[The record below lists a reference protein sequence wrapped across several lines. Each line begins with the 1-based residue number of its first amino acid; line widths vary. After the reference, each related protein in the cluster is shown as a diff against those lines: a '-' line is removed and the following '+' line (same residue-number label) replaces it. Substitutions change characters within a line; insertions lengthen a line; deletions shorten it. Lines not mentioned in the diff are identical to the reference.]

1 MNSKPS
7 ITVKQIRQQFLDFF
21 ASKGHQVVASSSLVP
36 HGDPTL
42 LFTNAG
48 MNQFKD
54 VFLGFDKRPYT
65 RATSSQKC
73 VRAGGKHNDLENVGY
88 TARHHTFFEMLGNFS
103 FGDYFKRDA
112 IKFAWE
118 LLTEVYKLP
127 KEKLLV
133 TVYAEDDE
141 AYDIWTKE
149 VGVPAEKVIRIGD
162 NKGARYASDNFWM
175 MGDTGPCGPC
185 TEIFYDHGDKH
196 WGGPPG
202 SPEEDGDRFI
212 EIWNNVFMQFNRDEA
227 GVMHPLPK
235 PSVDTGMGLERISA
249 VLQGVHANYEID
261 LFVALIDAAAR
272 ETKTTDLNS
281 PSLKVLA
288 DHIRACSF
296 LIADGV
302 IPGNEGRG
310 YVLRRIIRR
319 AIRHGY
325 KLGARNAFFYK
336 MLPDLVQEMGGAYP
350 ELVSEQRR
358 VADILKQEED
368 RFFETIENGMNI
380 INTEIR
386 MILRPQ
392 MSSAEYD
399 ALYSEEPFVN
409 TNKNAILDG
418 SIAFKL
424 HDTYGFPLDLT
435 QDICRERG
443 VTVDT
448 AAFDAAMAR
457 QKEQARAAGKF
468 KMEAN
473 LEYDGVATN
482 FQGYDKLDTNAKVL
496 ALYKDGVAINTLNEG
511 DMGVVVLDETPFYAE
526 SGGQIGDSGEL
537 RASNGIFTV
546 EDTQKIQ
553 AAVFGHHGVL
563 TTGTLS
569 VGDTLSARVNTQART
584 ATMRNHSATHLMH
597 KALREVLGEHVQQKG
612 SLVDTEKTRFDF
624 VHTAPMTDEE
634 IAKVEAI
641 VNAEIL
647 ANAPCQARVMD
658 IESAQKTGAMM
669 LFGEKYGDEVRV
681 LDIGSSRE
689 LCGGTHVS
697 RTGDIGLFK
706 ITAES
711 GVAAG
716 VRRVEATTG
725 EGALKLI
732 NSQQALISQLAADF
746 KAPVSEIANKVA
758 QLNEHAK
765 SLEKELARLR
775 SKLAASQ
782 GDDLATQA
790 IDINGVK
797 VLASVLEGADA
808 NALRETM
815 DKLKDKL
822 KSAAIVL
829 ASVNDGKVS
838 LAAGITPDLIAKLK
852 AGDLVNHVAGQVGG
866 KGGGKPDMA
875 MAGGTDASQLPQALA
890 SVEAWVK
897 AKIS

>member
-1 MNSKPS
+1 MMIKLSSNPS
-7 ITVKQIRQQFLDFF
+7 SNEIRQAFLDFF
-21 ASKGHQVVASSSLVP
+21 ASKGHAVVASSSLVP

-65 RATSSQKC
+65 RAASSQKC

-103 FGDYFKRDA
+103 FGDYFKEDA
-112 IKFAWE
+112 ISYAWE
-118 LLTEVYKLP
+118 LLTEVFKLP
-127 KEKLLV
+127 KDKLTV

-141 AYDIWTKE
+141 AYDIWHKKI
-149 VGVPAEKVIRIGD
+149 GVPAERIIRIGD

-185 TEIFYDHGDKH
+185 TEIFYDHGEH
-196 WGGPPG
+196 HFGGPPG
-202 SPEEDGDRFI
+202 SPDEDGDRFI

-227 GVMHPLPK
+227 GVMHKLPK

-249 VLQGVHANYEID
+249 VLQHVHANYEID
-261 LFVALIDAAAR
+261 IFTALIAAAR
-272 ETKTTDLNS
+272 QELWAVAIDDSFAKSLNDSSFES
-281 PSLKVLA
+281 PSLLVLA

-325 KLGARNAFFYK
+325 KLGARKAFFHK
-336 MLPDLVQEMGGAYP
+336 MVPDLVKEMGEAYP
-350 ELVSEQRR
+350 ELGANKVRIM
-358 VADILKQEED
+358 DMLKLEED
-368 RFFETIENGMNI
+368 RFFATIESGMELLESALSTLPNKG
-380 INTEIR
+380 EL
-386 MILRPQ
+386 ILG
-392 MSSAEYD
+392 D
-399 ALYSEEPFVN
+399 N
-409 TNKNAILDG
+409 
-418 SIAFKL
+418 IAFKL
-424 HDTYGFPLDLT
+424 HDTYGFPIDLT
-435 QDICRERG
+435 ADVARERG
-443 VTVDT
+443 VSINISE
-448 AAFDAAMAR
+448 FEESMAR
-457 QKEQARAAGKF
+457 QKDQARAAGKF
-468 KMEAN
+468 K
-473 LEYDGVATN
+473 GATN
-482 FQGYDKLDTNAKVL
+482 VEYSGASTDFKGYETLETSAKIL
-496 ALYKDGVAINTLNEG
+496 ALYKDGSTVDALNEG
-511 DMGVVVLDETPFYAE
+511 DQGIVVLDVTPFYAE
-526 SGGQIGDSGEL
+526 SGGQVGDSGSL
-537 RASNGIFTV
+537 KGDNGIFAV

-563 TTGTLS
+563 KTGALN
-569 VGDTLSARVNTQART
+569 VGDTVKANVDLASRADTV
-584 ATMRNHSATHLMH
+584 RNHSATHLMH

-612 SLVDTEKTRFDF
+612 SLVDSDKTRFDF
-624 VHTAPMTDEE
+624 VHNAPMTDEE
-634 IAKVEAI
+634 IARVEAI
-641 VNAEIL
+641 VNTEIL
-647 ANAPCQARVMD
+647 ANVATQARIMD

-706 ITAES
+706 IYAES

-716 VRRVEATTG
+716 IRRVEATTG
-725 EGALKLI
+725 NGALKLI
-732 NSQQALISQLAADF
+732 NAQQALINQLASDL
-746 KAPVSEIANKVA
+746 KAPSSEITNKVT
-758 QLNEHAK
+758 QLSEHAK
-765 SLEKELARLR
+765 SLEKELARLK
-775 SKLAASQ
+775 SKLASSQ
-782 GDDLATQA
+782 GDDLTSQA
-790 IDINGVK
+790 IEINGVK
-797 VLASVLEGADA
+797 VLAATLEGADA

-822 KSAAIVL
+822 KTAAIVL

-838 LAAGITPDLIAKLK
+838 LAAGVTQDLIAKLK
-852 AGDLVNHVAGQVGG
+852 AGDLVNHVASQVGG

-875 MAGGTDASQLPQALA
+875 MAGGTDTSELPKALA
-890 SVEAWVK
+890 SVKDWVSSK
-897 AKIS
+897 L

>member
-1 MNSKPS
+1 MTIKLSSNTFQSGKTPS
-7 ITVKQIRQQFLDFF
+7 SNEIRQAFLDFF
-21 ASKGHQVVASSSLVP
+21 ASKGHEVVASSSLVP

-65 RATSSQKC
+65 RAATSQKC

-103 FGDYFKRDA
+103 FGDYFKQDA
-112 IKFAWE
+112 IAYAWE
-118 LLTEVYKLP
+118 LLTDVFKLP
-127 KEKLLV
+127 KDKLTV

-141 AYDIWTKE
+141 AYDIWTKTI
-149 VGVPAEKVIRIGD
+149 GVPAERVIRIGD

-185 TEIFYDHGDKH
+185 TEIFYDHGAH
-196 WGGPPG
+196 IPGGPPG
-202 SPEEDGDRFI
+202 SPDEDGDRFI

-235 PSVDTGMGLERISA
+235 PSVDTGMGLERITA
-249 VLQGVHANYEID
+249 VLQHVHANYEID
-261 LFVALIDAAAR
+261 IFQTLIKAAAR
-272 ETKTTDLNS
+272 ETNSSNLNI

-325 KLGARNAFFYK
+325 KLGARAAFFHK
-336 MLPDLVQEMGGAYP
+336 MVADLVREMGSAYP
-350 ELVSEQRR
+350 ELKTEQARITS
-358 VADILKQEED
+358 ILKAEED
-368 RFFETIENGMNI
+368 RFFETIENGM
-380 INTEIR
+380 
-386 MILRPQ
+386 
-392 MSSAEYD
+392 
-399 ALYSEEPFVN
+399 
-409 TNKNAILDG
+409 AILETELANTKDIFNG
-418 SIAFKL
+418 ETAFKL

-435 QDICRERG
+435 ADICRERN
-443 VTVDT
+443 VKVDT
-448 AAFDAAMAR
+448 AAFDSAMAR
-457 QKEQARAAGKF
+457 QKDQARSAGKF
-468 KMEAN
+468 KMAAN
-473 LEYDGVATN
+473 LEYDGIATT
-482 FQGYDKLDTNAKVL
+482 FYGYDNLETVGQIT
-496 ALYKDGVAINTLNEG
+496 ALYKDGSAVKQLNEG
-511 DMGVVVLDETPFYAE
+511 DQGIIVLNNTPFYAE
-526 SGGQIGDSGEL
+526 SGGQVGDNGVIKGE
-537 RASNGIFTV
+537 NGIFAV

-553 AAVFGHHGVL
+553 AAVFGHHGIL
-563 TTGTLS
+563 KTGTLQL
-569 VGDTLSARVNTQART
+569 GDHITARVNTQART
-584 ATMRNHSATHLMH
+584 STMRNHSATHLMH
-597 KALREVLGEHVQQKG
+597 KALREVLGAHVQQKG
-612 SLVDTEKTRFDF
+612 SLVDSDKTRFDF
-624 VHTAPMTDEE
+624 VHNAPMKDDE
-634 IAKVEAI
+634 IARVEAI

-647 ANAPCQARVMD
+647 ANAATQARVMD

-706 ITAES
+706 IIGES

-725 EGALKLI
+725 TGALNLI
-732 NSQQALISQLAADF
+732 NAQQALIVQLSSDLKVPAQ
-746 KAPVSEIANKVA
+746 ELTNKVA
-758 QLNEHAK
+758 QLTDHAK
-765 SLEKELARLR
+765 SLEKELARLK
-775 SKLAASQ
+775 SKLASSQ
-782 GDDLATQA
+782 GDDLTAQA
-790 IDINGVK
+790 VEIAGIK
-797 VLASVLEGADA
+797 VLAAMLEGADA

-822 KSAAIVL
+822 KTAAIVL
-829 ASVNDGKVS
+829 ASVSDGKVS
-838 LAAGITPDLIAKLK
+838 LAAGVTSDLIAKIK
-852 AGDLVNHVAGQVGG
+852 AGDLVNFVAGQVGG

-875 MAGGTDASQLPQALA
+875 MAGGTDASQLPKALA
-890 SVEAWVK
+890 SVENWVSGK
-897 AKIS
+897 L

>member
-1 MNSKPS
+1 MTIKLSSKPS
-7 ITVKQIRQQFLDFF
+7 SNEIRQAFLDFF

-112 IKFAWE
+112 IAYAWE

-141 AYDIWTKE
+141 AYDIWHKE
-149 VGVPAEKVIRIGD
+149 IGIPSEKIVRIGD

-261 LFVALIDAAAR
+261 LFQTLIAAAAR
-272 ETKTTDLNS
+272 ETKAADLSS

-325 KLGARNAFFYK
+325 KLGVRSAFFHK
-336 MLPDLVQEMGGAYP
+336 MLPDLVQEMGTAYP
-350 ELVSEQRR
+350 ELVAEQKR
-358 VADILKQEED
+358 VSDILKQEED
-368 RFFETIENGMNI
+368 RFFETIENGM
-380 INTEIR
+380 
-386 MILRPQ
+386 
-392 MSSAEYD
+392 
-399 ALYSEEPFVN
+399 
-409 TNKNAILDG
+409 AILEAELANTQSVFNGDL
-418 SIAFKL
+418 AFKL

-435 QDICRERG
+435 ADICRERN
-443 VTVDT
+443 VTVDS

-468 KMEAN
+468 KMAAN
-473 LEYDGVATN
+473 LEYDGQATN
-482 FQGYDKLDTNAKVL
+482 FHGYEKLETQAKVL
-496 ALYKDGVAINTLNEG
+496 ALYKEGTAVNSLNEG
-511 DMGVVVLDETPFYAE
+511 DLGVVVLDDTPFYAE

-537 RASNGIFTV
+537 KAGNGIFAV

-563 TTGTLS
+563 KTGTLS
-569 VGDTLSARVNTQART
+569 VGDALMARVNTQAR
-584 ATMRNHSATHLMH
+584 ANTMRNHSATHLMH

-624 VHTAPMTDEE
+624 VHNAPMTDAQ
-634 IAKVEAI
+634 IAEVERK

-647 ANAPCQARVMD
+647 SNVATLARVMD

-681 LDIGSSRE
+681 LDIGTSRE

-732 NSQQALISQLAADF
+732 NSQQALIAQLAADL
-746 KAPVSEIANKVA
+746 KAPAHELANKVA

-765 SLEKELARLR
+765 SLEKELARLK
-775 SKLAASQ
+775 SKLASSQ
-782 GDDLATQA
+782 GDDLVGQA
-790 IDINGVK
+790 VDIAGVK
-797 VLASVLEGADA
+797 VLAATLEGADA
-808 NALRETM
+808 NTLRETM

-829 ASVNDGKVS
+829 ASAQDGKVS
-838 LAAGITPDLIAKLK
+838 LAAGVTADLIAKVK
-852 AGDLVNHVAGQVGG
+852 AGELVNHVAGQVGG

-875 MAGGTDASQLPQALA
+875 MAGGTDASQLPKALA
-890 SVEAWVK
+890 SVEAWVA
-897 AKIS
+897 AKLG